1 MLDYQGG
8 GLCWIMEVMEVV
20 GMLDHGG
27 GGGGGVCWIMK
38 VMEVVGYVGSW
49 R

>member
-1 MLDYQGG
+1 MLDHGGDGGG

-20 GMLDHGG
+20 G
-27 GGGGGVCWIMK
+27 
-38 VMEVVGYVGSW
+38 YVGSW